1 MKFASFGQCYLH
13 VQYLLA
19 SLMLIYGFTTQFSSN
34 PNTSQVGNVALAVGF
49 LLIMLINLYDLICSI
64 IGFGNQSSKVELLMD
79 LESAIPTIR
88 FVGALLSLG
97 SMITNQVSFS
107 NSFYFW
113 NTNKS
118 CIKMLILIY
127 NNTSPNDTI
136 YKFEHIMIL

>member
-1 MKFASFGQCYLH
+1 MNKMKFASFGQCYLH

-97 SMITNQVSFS
+97 SMITNQFS
-107 NSFYFW
+107 WHQN
-113 NTNKS
+113 
-118 CIKMLILIY
+118 
-127 NNTSPNDTI
+127 
-136 YKFEHIMIL
+136 